1 MRLARSVSEREAFS
15 GASPSPWAVA
25 SSGRPETGRGN
36 LRTLTLRDVGSSN
49 YNQEVLPKT
58 DALHH
63 DLTSL
68 GKALGFVATREVSDS
83 LLALHLADG
92 YRPRIDLMWS
102 LEIDEAKRGAIAQ
115 VTGQDVGALRHVPVV
130 GIEVEGSDPTTKTM
144 MSDVANLRALGA
156 PLGLLVVNESYEEG
170 LYRRAGRAIR
180 TMRRNLGD
188 LSVVPAEAAW
198 VREMSRKEWDPRPC
212 ALSAPPRKAARGGER
227 TTWTVEARKSLIEL
241 GNAAGFVV
249 ADPLKP
255 RQVAARFEA
264 EASRRDQPMTE
275 LWLPATGE
283 RRVIRNAKNYTT
295 ESEIDLAWL
304 LPLPKGLSAFLQAL
318 CDKDPTLQE
327 HDLLYPALW
336 DSIPIVGFELDSHPG
351 KHGGGGLLN
360 LSAYCVVGVTFA
372 PDERTASALQR
383 TVQTYAR
390 ALGIR
395 NVYVRTAP

>member
-1 MRLARSVSEREAFS
+1 ML
-15 GASPSPWAVA
+15 
-25 SSGRPETGRGN
+25 PETH
-36 LRTLTLRDVGSSN
+36 
-49 YNQEVLPKT
+49 
-58 DALHH
+58 ALHQ
-63 DLTSL
+63 DLTRL
-68 GKALGFVATREVSDS
+68 GEALGFVATREVSDS
-83 LLALHLADG
+83 LLALRLAEG
-92 YRPRIDLMWS
+92 YKPRIDLMWS

-115 VTGQDVGALRHVPVV
+115 VTGQGVSAVRHVPVV
-130 GIEVEGSDPTTKTM
+130 GIEVEGSDATTKTM

-188 LSVVPAEAAW
+188 LSVVPAEAEW
-198 VREMSRKEWDPRPC
+198 VRKMSTKKWDSQPC

-227 TTWTVEARKSLIEL
+227 TTWTLKARKYLVEL
-241 GNAAGFVV
+241 GRRAGFVV

-255 RQVAARFEA
+255 RQVAARFET
-264 EASRRDQPMTE
+264 EASRRGQPMTE
-275 LWLPATGE
+275 LWSPSSGE

-304 LPLPKGLSAFLQAL
+304 LPLPRGLSAFLQAL
-318 CDKDPTLQE
+318 CDKDPTLHE
-327 HDLLYPALW
+327 HDLLYPVLW
-336 DSIPIVGFELDSHPG
+336 DSIPIVGFELDSHSG
-351 KHGGGGLLN
+351 KHGGGGLIN
-360 LSAYCVVGVTFA
+360 LSSYCVVGVTFA

-390 ALGIR
+390 ALGMH